1 MLSAR
6 VLVLLVSCLTVFCED
21 SFLSPCDITD
31 TECLRKSTQ
40 TFLAKTAAGVPEYD
54 IKAIDPLIIPSLD
67 ILFNE
72 ELGMSNHYKNLTVVG
87 LKNQQL
93 SSFSLNKETKAVEL
107 QTKVNLVISG
117 DITLEA
123 KKKEKSLP
131 GTISIKGSALCTAKY
146 NYNFQTDDKGVS
158 HFVLGPE
165 IITCDPIGD
174 PDLQLN
180 PELVK
185 DIKEATDLKEEKVYW
200 GSHREENYK
209 KIFCSI
215 VGEAYVTVVHNIR
228 AAAKVLPKE
237 AFLKDL

>member
-40 TFLAKTAAGVPEYD
+40 TFLSKTAAD
-54 IKAIDPLIIPSLD
+54 
-67 ILFNE
+67 
-72 ELGMSNHYKNLTVVG
+72 LTVLG

-93 SSFSLNKETKAVEL
+93 SAFSLDKETKAVEL
-107 QTKVNLVISG
+107 QTKVDLVISG

-131 GTISIKGSALCTAKY
+131 GTISIKGKALCTAKY
-146 NYNFQTDDKGVS
+146 NYDFTTDDKGVS

-165 IITCDPIGD
+165 TITCEPIGD
-174 PDLQLN
+174 LDLQLN

-185 DIKEATDLKEEKVYW
+185 DIKEATNLKEEKVYW
-200 GSHREENYK
+200 GSHRDENYK
-209 KIFCSI
+209 KIFTTI
-215 VGEAYVTVVHNIR
+215 VEKAYVTVVHNIR
-228 AAAKVLPKE
+228 AAAKVLPKGSILE
-237 AFLKDL
+237 GPLKYFDSFVK

>member
-40 TFLAKTAAGVPEYD
+40 TFLSKTAAGVPEYD
-54 IKAIDPLIIPSLD
+54 IKAIDPQIIPSLD
-67 ILFNE
+67 ILFDE
-72 ELGMSNHYKNLTVVG
+72 ELGVWNHYKDLTVLG

-93 SSFSLNKETKAVEL
+93 SAFSLDKQTKAVEL
-107 QTKVNLVISG
+107 QTKVDLVISG

-131 GTISIKGSALCTAKY
+131 GTISIKGKALCTAKY
-146 NYNFQTDDKGVS
+146 NYDFTTDDKGVS

-165 IITCDPIGD
+165 TITCEPIGD
-174 PDLQLN
+174 LDLQLN
-180 PELVK
+180 PELLK
-185 DIKEATDLKEEKVYW
+185 DIKEATNLKEEKVYW
-200 GSHREENYK
+200 GSHRDVNYK
-209 KIFCSI
+209 KIFTT
-215 VGEAYVTVVHNIR
+215 VVEKAYVTVVHNIR

-237 AFLKDL
+237 AFLKGL